1 MSKCRIW
8 TSRTNCVSCW
18 VAVSSYDSVTIPAG
32 KGKKLISTTSDSLC
46 RYYNCGSVQSPV
58 CGFLNSS
65 MCTEIL
71 AWAAAWSDL
80 LTLRT
85 CSCRLILVVYLYG

>member
-1 MSKCRIW
+1 MSKHRIW

-32 KGKKLISTTSDSLC
+32 KAKKFISTTSDSLC

-65 MCTEIL
+65 CAQKYWL
-71 AWAAAWSDL
+71 GQQGGV
-80 LTLRT
+80 T
-85 CSCRLILVVYLYG
+85 C